1 MAALEASEGA
11 GLIITG
17 SLLEAAGSVVTT
29 GSCEI
34 NIRSEGSSTNKSSK
48 KTEAPAK

>member
-1 MAALEASEGA
+1 MAVLEASEGA

-29 GSCEI
+29 GSCE
-34 NIRSEGSSTNKSSK
+34 K
-48 KTEAPAK
+48 KIDEN